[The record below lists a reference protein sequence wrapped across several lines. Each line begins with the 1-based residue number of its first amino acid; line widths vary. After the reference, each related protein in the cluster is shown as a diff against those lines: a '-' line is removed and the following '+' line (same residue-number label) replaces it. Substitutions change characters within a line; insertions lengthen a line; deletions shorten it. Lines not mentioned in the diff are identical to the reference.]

1 MALYHSGC
9 GCCSLVS
16 NGSTQ
21 PSSLCSDSKHQ
32 QKEKSHVA
40 RALVPVSFSR
50 SLSAPTPTSPRRRR
64 AELVPPRYPSLPGRW
79 RINDHPEVLLL
90 AELHTNAS
98 VVGAMLTLTPGDA
111 ATCTMYV
118 EFGELMLV
126 TILRSTTNL
135 APFLKDTVIE
145 G

>member
-1 MALYHSGC
+1 MLLVGIQRQHTTQLSLFGQQTSAEGEITCRSSSGSRFLL
-9 GCCSLVS
+9 SLA
-16 NGSTQ
+16 
-21 PSSLCSDSKHQ
+21 LCSNAD
-32 QKEKSHVA
+32 
-40 RALVPVSFSR
+40 
-50 SLSAPTPTSPRRRR
+50 SPRRRR

-79 RINDHPEVLLL
+79 CISDHPEVLLL

-118 EFGELMLV
+118 EFSELMLV